1 MILSRFAV
9 RLSLTQKVSLFQF
22 AALTFVNYFK
32 YTQNATWLREVS
44 YPLLRAVAAWWSCWL
59 VKVPASD
66 GGYTYND
73 LTDCTYENW

>member
-1 MILSRFAV
+1 MLSV
-9 RLSLTQKVSLFQF
+9 SLTRKVSLFQHTDASF